1 MLRRYQHGFSY
12 LSMTLMQNWWKKQ
25 ATSRSWK
32 RVLTLWTIMVVEIYQ
47 KLLWKVGHLTIR
59 FQITSEVL
67 LMNPLSVNQRIYC
80 LWWNHRI
87 RSGLDI
93 TLDEM
98 PNNGV
103 VLVVTSAGSHQL
115 DLEKSIKEKSSKK
128 NVKIYFTFSPFCREA
143 CGDSLPVYKRIS
155 DNRMFNLSDF
165 SSKSFLE
172 TVVYTVW
179 KKSFRFTHLHMWRSP
194 INRSFYAQNQNDAR
208 DMLKIFF

>member
-1 MLRRYQHGFSY
+1 MPRRYQHGFSY
-12 LSMTLMQNWWKKQ
+12 LSMTPMQSWWRKQ

-80 LWWNHRI
+80 SWGNHRF

-143 CGDSLPVYKRIS
+143 CGDSLPVYKRLS

-165 SSKSFLE
+165 SSESFLE
-172 TVVYTVW
+172 TVVYTVC
-179 KKSFRFTHLHMWRSP
+179 KYSFRNTRLHVDW
-194 INRSFYAQNQNDAR
+194 INWFG
-208 DMLKIFF
+208 

>member
-1 MLRRYQHGFSY
+1 
-12 LSMTLMQNWWKKQ
+12 
-25 ATSRSWK
+25 
-32 RVLTLWTIMVVEIYQ
+32 
-47 KLLWKVGHLTIR
+47 
-59 FQITSEVL
+59 
-67 LMNPLSVNQRIYC
+67 
-80 LWWNHRI
+80 
-87 RSGLDI
+87 
-93 TLDEM
+93 M

-115 DLEKSIKEKSSKK
+115 ELEKSIKEKSSKK

-143 CGDSLPVYKRIS
+143 CGDSLPVYKRLS

-194 INRSFYAQNQNDAR
+194 INRSFYAQNQNVAS
-208 DMLKIFF
+208 DMLQMFLGFKVQDIMKTNAWIQRNTKKDVVSHKSHKAVTENILQLFFAEKGGTPLPPLTEKIRWVGSHRERVQIIKIEI

>member
-1 MLRRYQHGFSY
+1 
-12 LSMTLMQNWWKKQ
+12 
-25 ATSRSWK
+25 
-32 RVLTLWTIMVVEIYQ
+32 
-47 KLLWKVGHLTIR
+47 
-59 FQITSEVL
+59 
-67 LMNPLSVNQRIYC
+67 MNPLSVNLRIYC
-80 LWWNHRI
+80 SWGNHRF

-115 DLEKSIKEKSSKK
+115 ELEKSIKEKSSKK

-143 CGDSLPVYKRIS
+143 CGDSLPVYKRLS

-179 KKSFRFTHLHMWRSP
+179 KKSSRFTHLHMWRSP
-194 INRSFYAQNQNDAR
+194 ITDAQNAKRVGLYTFCILCITSQSTRHPPQVHKHTNLSL
-208 DMLKIFF
+208 MICLVW

>member
-1 MLRRYQHGFSY
+1 
-12 LSMTLMQNWWKKQ
+12 MTLMQNWWRKQ
-25 ATSRSWK
+25 ATSRSRK
-32 RVLTLWTIMVVEIYQ
+32 RVLSLWIIMVVEIYQ
-47 KLLWKVGHLTIR
+47 KLLWKVGHLKLQAKY
-59 FQITSEVL
+59 F
-67 LMNPLSVNQRIYC
+67 
-80 LWWNHRI
+80 LWIH
-87 RSGLDI
+87 SGLDI

-103 VLVVTSAGSHQL
+103 VLVVTRAGSHQL
-115 DLEKSIKEKSSKK
+115 ELEKSIKRKSSKK

-143 CGDSLPVYKRIS
+143 CEDSLPVYKRLS

-194 INRSFYAQNQNDAR
+194 INRLFYVQNQNVAR
-208 DMLKIFF
+208 DMLQMFF

>member
-1 MLRRYQHGFSY
+1 MILGGNFTGC
-12 LSMTLMQNWWKKQ
+12 LGIPWKEE
-25 ATSRSWK
+25 
-32 RVLTLWTIMVVEIYQ
+32 L
-47 KLLWKVGHLTIR
+47 KLLSIWSTVFRLPHHR
-59 FQITSEVL
+59 FSWVFSLLIWGKIKSQTSKSL
-67 LMNPLSVNQRIYC
+67 LPNPLSVNLRIYFS
-80 LWWNHRI
+80 WWNRI
-87 RSGLDI
+87 IHSGLDI

-115 DLEKSIKEKSSKK
+115 ELEKSIKEKSSKK

-143 CGDSLPVYKRIS
+143 CEDSLPVYKRLS

-179 KKSFRFTHLHMWRSP
+179 KNSFRFTHLHIWRSS
-194 INRSFYAQNQNDAR
+194 INRSFYVQNQNVVF
-208 DMLKIFF
+208 DMLQMFF

>member
-1 MLRRYQHGFSY
+1 
-12 LSMTLMQNWWKKQ
+12 
-25 ATSRSWK
+25 
-32 RVLTLWTIMVVEIYQ
+32 
-47 KLLWKVGHLTIR
+47 
-59 FQITSEVL
+59 
-67 LMNPLSVNQRIYC
+67 MNPLSVNLRIFRS
-80 LWWNHRI
+80 WGNHRF

-115 DLEKSIKEKSSKK
+115 ELEKSIKEKSSKK

-143 CGDSLPVYKRIS
+143 CGDSLPVYKRLS

-194 INRSFYAQNQNDAR
+194 INRSFYAQNQNVAR
-208 DMLKIFF
+208 DMLQMFFRF